1 MSGVRVLPVSLTLV
15 PTSMVVGAL
24 MTKSGKFQ
32 WALWTGWSILLLA
45 TGLLILLD
53 EETST
58 VRWVFIFITLG
69 IGQGAIMPPLIF
81 STQAMAKTEDV
92 AYAAAMFPFLRS
104 LGYTIGV
111 AIGGTAVQNALSHR
125 LADAALPVSIAKN
138 AEAYL
143 TVLNALP
150 RGSLEYRQLVHA
162 YAEAFKTV
170 WEIMIAFT
178 ALGLIF
184 SLGIAHHSLDR
195 KYDSRHKLNR
205 PDQVE

>member
-1 MSGVRVLPVSLTLV
+1 M
-15 PTSMVVGAL
+15 
-24 MTKSGKFQ
+24 F
-32 WALWTGWSILLLA
+32 IL
-45 TGLLILLD
+45 
-53 EETST
+53 
-58 VRWVFIFITLG
+58 ITLG
-69 IGQGAIMPPLIF
+69 IGHGAAMPPLIF
-81 STQAMAKTEDV
+81 TTQAMAKTEDV
-92 AYAAAMFPFLRS
+92 AYAAAMYPFLRS

-111 AIGGTAVQNALSHR
+111 AIGGTAFQNTLSHR

-150 RGSLEYRQLVHA
+150 KDSLEYHRLVYA

-178 ALGLIF
+178 ALGRIF
-184 SLGIAHHSLDR
+184 SLGVAHHSLDR